1 MVAWWLV
8 QMPSNLCVNGSKDTI
23 VNLKDSIVQHVRD
36 NLTLTD
42 QALPNLNKPS
52 LTLP

>member
-8 QMPSNLCVNGSKDTI
+8 QMPNYFYVKGSKDTI
-23 VNLKDSIVQHVRD
+23 VNLKDSIVQYVRD

-52 LTLP
+52 LT